1 VTGHYWC
8 VPRYYD
14 ASALVKLVAD
24 DIDEEPGQQILRN
37 DYWSHTA
44 SVYAT
49 SYCITEALSAFKRKL
64 DRGRI
69 SQAQYLKYLRDFR
82 GQLLGCNLRQEELPL
97 LSPIVASETE
107 RLIKTY
113 NIGIVDCFQ
122 IVTLRHG
129 RYRVLGP
136 NSKAILITADRG
148 LAKAARAEGARVW
161 ECTREPAPGEVIPS
175 YLANFLRETGSTS
188 VPL

>member
-1 VTGHYWC
+1 MTGHYWC

-24 DIDEEPGQQILRN
+24 DTDEEPGQQVLRN

-49 SYCITEALSAFKRKL
+49 SYCITEAFSAFKRKL

-82 GQLLGCNLRQEELPL
+82 VQFLGCNLRQEELPL
-97 LSPIVASETE
+97 LSPIVATETE
-107 RLIKTY
+107 RLITTY
-113 NIGIVDCFQ
+113 NIGFVDCFQ

-136 NSKAILITADRG
+136 NSQAILITADRG

-161 ECTREPAPGEVIPS
+161 ECTREPIPGEVIPS
-175 YLANFLRETGSTS
+175 YVADFLRGDT
-188 VPL
+188 V